1 MGMEK
6 LLPVQRCLNGKKRDC
21 NQPFSGWGFHRPSL
35 RGEVGMGHW
44 EWETLYTY
52 QSKIMSFRLSVVITY
67 PSLQQWK
74 SLASRFRKVH
84 ELVLGILF
92 PYFECSQAL
101 CMAGTSSEGAP
112 ERSISILFSQWR
124 RCTHKAGGYV
134 SRLIYLFYLG
144 LEKLSQL
151 G

>member
-1 MGMEK
+1 MEN
-6 LLPVQRCLNGKKRDC
+6 LLPVQRCLNGRKRDC
-21 NQPFSGWGFHRPSL
+21 NQPLLGRGFHLSSL
-35 RGEVGMGHW
+35 RGEVGKGHW

-52 QSKIMSFRLSVVITY
+52 QSRIVSFSLSVVTTY

-84 ELVLGILF
+84 ELVLGSLL
-92 PYFECSQAL
+92 PYFECSPAL
-101 CMAGTSSEGAP
+101 CTAGTSSEGAP
-112 ERSISILFSQWR
+112 ERSISILFSLWR

-134 SRLIYLFYLG
+134 SRLIYLFYFG